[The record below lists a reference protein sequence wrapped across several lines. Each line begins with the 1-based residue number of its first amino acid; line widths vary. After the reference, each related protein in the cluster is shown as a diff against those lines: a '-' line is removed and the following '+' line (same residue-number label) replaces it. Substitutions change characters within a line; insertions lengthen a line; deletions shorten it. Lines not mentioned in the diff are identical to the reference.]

1 MRPGDTAR
9 LTTPGHKDVPDDY
22 PLYVL
27 RVDAVAGITTVMF
40 TDRKGCTRTKRFPSS
55 ALEARANVTQ
65 PR

>member
-9 LTTPGHKDVPDDY
+9 LTTRGHKDVPDDY

-27 RVDAVAGITTVMF
+27 RVDAEAAITTVMF
-40 TDRKGCTRTKRFPSS
+40 TDRKGNTRTKRFPSS
-55 ALEARANVTQ
+55 ALEVRTDVTQ